1 MAKLITPDR
10 GPRDTKLTILIPTT
24 LSEDLRALREATGQS
39 TGDLINRLLEAEI
52 SRRTDDLKDG
62 REILRIKA
70 ARQGR
75 ATDSNER
82 SSRKPSERAPED
94 SRNAAAELPR
104 KPRRREIPSGL
115 TITPED
121 VDIWAGEGTST
132 DDKTKRK
139 ASGEAF
145 LGWIESHGSE
155 ITPEAIEG
163 YKAVLWEKYPNVGTA
178 KTHMSRVNNLIRWAA
193 NRSRF

>member
-1 MAKLITPDR
+1 MAKVITPDR
-10 GPRDTKLTILIPTT
+10 GPRNAKLTVLIPTP
-24 LSEDLRALREATGQS
+24 LLDDLRALRESTGQS
-39 TGDLINRLLEAEI
+39 TGDLVNRLLEAEI
-52 SRRTDDLKDG
+52 SRRTDDLEAG
-62 REILRIKA
+62 REILRIKES
-70 ARQGR
+70 RQGK
-75 ATDSNER
+75 AAKSNGQ
-82 SSRKPSERAPED
+82 SSKGRPPEIQG
-94 SRNAAAELPR
+94 NAAAELPR

-193 NRSRF
+193 NRS